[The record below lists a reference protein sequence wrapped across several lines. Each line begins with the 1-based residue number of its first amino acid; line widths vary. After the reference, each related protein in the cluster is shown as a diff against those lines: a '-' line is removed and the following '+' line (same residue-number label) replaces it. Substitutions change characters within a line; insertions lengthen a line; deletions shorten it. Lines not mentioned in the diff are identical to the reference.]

1 MSEKM
6 TTKHYKINYIIS
18 LTITTCQEFP
28 VTVIQNQLQLL
39 QPLQLQPLQPLH

>member
-6 TTKHYKINYIIS
+6 TTKHYKLIS